1 MSAIHFLEITDQN
14 RPNHVLMR
22 PKNVIKV
29 QADSFGAADLCGFAN
44 RICEG
49 TEQIPPA
56 FPSMSILYNTQEKCE
71 GMAQGKVLVS
81 KSLSGAVLME
91 TKSTAY

>member
-1 MSAIHFLEITDQN
+1 MSAVHSLEITDQN

-56 FPSMSILYNTQEKCE
+56 FFFHFFAHSLQYT
-71 GMAQGKVLVS
+71 GK
-81 KSLSGAVLME
+81 M
-91 TKSTAY
+91 